1 MSDLKKI
8 LELAL
13 SFERSGQEFY
23 KSNMEKVKQALARET
38 FKYLMDMESSHVEF
52 IKKMIEKLKTDETI
66 NIEATGEKDEIFKER
81 LKSQALSSNTYSN
94 DLADLSILRMAYLIE
109 KDFVEYYGKASEK
122 IEDDRAKKLL
132 TTLRVWEEGHM
143 ELVKRL
149 MERIY
154 EKNALDLGFYPF

>member
-1 MSDLKKI
+1 M
-8 LELAL
+8 
-13 SFERSGQEFY
+13 
-23 KSNMEKVKQALARET
+23 
-38 FKYLMDMESSHVEF
+38 
-52 IKKMIEKLKTDETI
+52 
-66 NIEATGEKDEIFKER
+66 
-81 LKSQALSSNTYSN
+81 
-94 DLADLSILRMAYLIE
+94 
-109 KDFVEYYGKASEK
+109 EYYGKASEK

>member
-1 MSDLKKI
+1 MRHPI
-8 LELAL
+8 
-13 SFERSGQEFY
+13 
-23 KSNMEKVKQALARET
+23 
-38 FKYLMDMESSHVEF
+38 
-52 IKKMIEKLKTDETI
+52 
-66 NIEATGEKDEIFKER
+66 
-81 LKSQALSSNTYSN
+81 
-94 DLADLSILRMAYLIE
+94 IE

>member
-52 IKKMIEKLKTDETI
+52 IRKNDRKT
-66 NIEATGEKDEIFKER
+66 
-81 LKSQALSSNTYSN
+81 Q
-94 DLADLSILRMAYLIE
+94 
-109 KDFVEYYGKASEK
+109 
-122 IEDDRAKKLL
+122 DR
-132 TTLRVWEEGHM
+132 
-143 ELVKRL
+143 
-149 MERIY
+149 
-154 EKNALDLGFYPF
+154 